1 MENFVTADIK
11 MRKKAF
17 CAEKQPDWTPPR
29 EKNDWF
35 PEKPYEK
42 LRPKKVR
49 YS

>member
-17 CAEKQPDWTPPR
+17 CAEKWTDWMPPR
-29 EKNDWF
+29 EKKDWF

-42 LRPKKVR
+42 LQPKKVR